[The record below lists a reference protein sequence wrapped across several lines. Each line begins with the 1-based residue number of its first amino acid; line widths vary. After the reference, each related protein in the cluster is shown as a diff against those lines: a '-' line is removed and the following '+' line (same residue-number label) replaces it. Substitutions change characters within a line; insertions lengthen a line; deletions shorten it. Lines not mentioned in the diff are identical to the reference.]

1 MESPVINSYI
11 YGKLIFDKG
20 TKIIEWGKNSLFKK
34 QCRDSW
40 RATCKRMKLGPYL
53 IPYTKN

>member
-1 MESPVINSYI
+1 MESPSTNSYI

-20 TKIIEWGKNSLFKK
+20 TKIIQWGKSSLLKK

-40 RATCKRMKLGPYL
+40 RATCKRVKLGPYL
-53 IPYTKN
+53 TPYTKN